1 MKAIVPFKTGQYTDC
16 QIGTLVGLQTRTGSI
31 DLAIVLSDPASSDQ
45 CRVLILQDRDGD
57 GPVPWFEF
65 HHSNNECFIFG
76 NEWIFELLP
85 PEDGKSFCDT
95 TAGQRSGGVLIKGNV
110 AALRV
115 GRNPHDPDMRPA
127 HVDVISWEIVDQPYN
142 GLIAAS
148 DRWKVWASEAQ
159 RTREGGKPL
168 LSFNCTHD

>member
-1 MKAIVPFKTGQYTDC
+1 M
-16 QIGTLVGLQTRTGSI
+16 
-31 DLAIVLSDPASSDQ
+31 
-45 CRVLILQDRDGD
+45 
-57 GPVPWFEF
+57 
-65 HHSNNECFIFG
+65 
-76 NEWIFELLP
+76 
-85 PEDGKSFCDT
+85 
-95 TAGQRSGGVLIKGNV
+95 